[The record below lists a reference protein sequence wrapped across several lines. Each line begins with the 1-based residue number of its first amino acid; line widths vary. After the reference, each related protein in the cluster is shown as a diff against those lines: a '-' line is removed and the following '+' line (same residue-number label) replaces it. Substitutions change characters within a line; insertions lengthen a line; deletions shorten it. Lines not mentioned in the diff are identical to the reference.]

1 MPTILRTQA
10 IQVYHP
16 TVETFQ
22 SFSPMI
28 TYASPQPAVQVREKI
43 VDRPVYVDKV
53 VEKVVERIVEKPV
66 YIDKIVGMCRLDPK
80 SLDMVCAL

>member
-1 MPTILRTQA
+1 
-10 IQVYHP
+10 
-16 TVETFQ
+16 
-22 SFSPMI
+22 MI

-53 VEKVVERIVEKPV
+53 VEKVVEKIVEKPV